1 MEEDVK
7 QEFIKIWEEL
17 VKMQKEN
24 VILLN
29 LIKDIQSP
37 TETYFVKS
45 E

>member
-17 VKMQKEN
+17 VKLQKEN
-24 VILLN
+24 VVLLN

-37 TETYFVKS
+37 IETYYVKN
-45 E
+45 